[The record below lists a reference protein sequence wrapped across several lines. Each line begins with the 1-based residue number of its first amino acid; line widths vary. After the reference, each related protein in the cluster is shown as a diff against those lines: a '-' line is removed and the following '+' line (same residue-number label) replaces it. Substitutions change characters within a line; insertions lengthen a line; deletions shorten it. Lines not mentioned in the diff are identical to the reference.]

1 MTKQLDLLDH
11 MERAIPVVDKRVEPE
26 DKPRLRGNS
35 AAILSLLK
43 SGPATNIQLMKVG
56 GVRYGARIHD
66 IKKAGYKIQ
75 SRRLD
80 EGIWVYELEA
90 KQ

>member
-1 MTKQLDLLDH
+1 MQ
-11 MERAIPVVDKRVEPE
+11 
-26 DKPRLRGNS
+26 
-35 AAILSLLK
+35 
-43 SGPATNIQLMKVG
+43 VG

-75 SRRLD
+75 SRRLE

-90 KQ
+90 N

>member
-11 MERAIPVVDKRVEPE
+11 MERSIPVVDKRVEPA

-35 AAILSLLK
+35 QAILTLLQR
-43 SGPATNIQLMKVG
+43 GPATNIQLMQVG

-75 SRRLD
+75 SRRLE

-90 KQ
+90 N